1 MFIRKRKS
9 KCFLFVNRLFD
20 KSLFFIYTNSEGDR
34 MQFLEITEKEYRTFW
49 EKHPLK
55 TFLSAPEIGGLRK
68 SNGWNEFFVGV
79 KDDKKLVA
87 AALLVSHKRH
97 FGKYEF
103 YSPRGVLV
111 DYESK
116 ELLEYFLGEIKKFVK
131 EHHGYIFRMDPYVI
145 YKERDIDGNIV
156 EGGEDHSEVVSNLER
171 FGFKK
176 VSIPEMEQVGW
187 MFSLPLEGKT
197 KEQILKEMKPNTRNT
212 IRKTEKIGITV
223 KELDYD
229 ELDRFQN
236 IMIETGA
243 RKNFSVRSVDY
254 YKKMY
259 ELFHD
264 KGEVK
269 YYVTELDL
277 VKYRKKLEEDK
288 KVAIEKLEKLSDAKY
303 NEGQK
308 KNLENEIHSYEK
320 RIKEAEDIRKDK
332 KKDVITL
339 SGSMFMIIEPEII
352 YLSSGNY
359 EEFMKFNSQYLLQ
372 WMMIEY
378 GIEHGFKK
386 HNFYGIPANINEHP
400 KDYGIYEF
408 KRGFNGI
415 VEELIGEFE
424 LPITWHYYL
433 IKFIH
438 KIRK

>member
-1 MFIRKRKS
+1 
-9 KCFLFVNRLFD
+9 
-20 KSLFFIYTNSEGDR
+20 
-34 MQFLEITEKEYRTFW
+34 MQFLEITEEEYRKYW
-49 EKHPLK
+49 ENHPLK
-55 TFLSAPEIGGLRK
+55 AFLSAPEIGELRK
-68 SNGWNEFFVGV
+68 SNGWDVYFVGV
-79 KDDKKLVA
+79 KKKSDVA
-87 AALLVSHKRH
+87 AAAMIVSHKRH

-103 YSPRGVLV
+103 YAPRGVLV
-111 DYESK
+111 DYEDK
-116 ELLEYFLGEIKKFVK
+116 ELLNYFLKEIKKFVK

-156 EGGEDHSEVVSNLER
+156 EGGEDHSNVVSFLEE

-187 MFSLPLEGKT
+187 MFSLPLEGKSR
-197 KEQILKEMKPNTRNT
+197 EQILKEMKPNTRNT

-223 KELDYD
+223 KELGYD
-229 ELDRFQN
+229 ELDHFQN
-236 IMIETGA
+236 IMVETGE
-243 RKNFSVRSVDY
+243 RKNFSIRSVDY

-277 VKYRKKLEEDK
+277 VKYKKKLEQDKKSAEDK
-288 KVAIEKLEKLSDAKY
+288 LSKLSDAKY
-303 NEGQK
+303 NDGQR
-308 KNLENEIHSYEK
+308 KNLENEIVSYEK
-320 RIKEAEDIRKDK
+320 RIKEAEDIRKEK
-332 KKDVITL
+332 NTDVITL
-339 SGSMFMIIEPEII
+339 SGSMFMIIEPEVI

-372 WMMIEY
+372 WMMIQY